1 MAKLSPDKKSVIV
14 EKGDTLQQIAIDYAG
29 GYSKYKMLAAINN
42 IPDPTRIYIGQVIKL
57 TKDESGENKR
67 KLAND
72 NKPIVTLFGLQ
83 SNAENLLF
91 AVWEWS
97 KFQDH
102 TESYKVAWTYD
113 TGDGIWWN
121 GSSSTISNDKDDPW
135 LVMQSTFTIPNN
147 ATRVQFRVKPISETY
162 KKDDVD
168 TNYWEALWSD
178 YSTYVVVP
186 INIETPQ
193 TPSVEIDIFKL
204 TASLTNINIA
214 NASHIEFQV
223 LKDTKIFT
231 TKKIAIVNQS
241 ATFVTNITAGG
252 EYKVRCRA
260 YSLNYNLYSTAGE
273 NNGWSDWSD
282 GQKTIPQPP
291 KEIISIRALS
301 DTNVKLTWQKVP
313 TATSYTIQYTT
324 NKAYF
329 DTSNEP
335 KSQTVEDVNVAI
347 ITGLESGKEY
357 FFRLRATNS
366 VGDSAWTGIKSIKIG
381 KPPAAPTT
389 WSSTTTAI
397 VGDAVIL
404 YWVHNSE
411 DGSSQTESDLE
422 IYKGDDKEP
431 FIKETGRIDESNASE
446 DSENKISEWTL
457 LTDKYTGLTDGTS
470 LRWRIRTAGITG
482 DFGDWSV
489 ERPIN
494 IYAPPTLEL
503 EMTEWDGQ
511 PTNILHSYPFH
522 ILASAGPINQT
533 PVGYH
538 LSIKSNQ
545 IYETIDN
552 LGKEKIVNKDEEV
565 YSQFFDTT
573 VKLLSVEFTPANI
586 SLMNDMEYTVVCT
599 VSMNS
604 GLTAEASLVFDASWR
619 DHSEYAPNAEI
630 GVDNDTMT
638 ASIRPYCENT
648 EIVYYQVI
656 IKAGKYTKTTTELY
670 NVYGSIIRGMKTTT
684 GEQVY
689 SGVNEDGTE
698 VYYCIVEEKTPVEY
712 LMLSVYRREFD
723 GSFTEIAT
731 KLSSAD
737 STTVI
742 DPHPA
747 LDYARYRIIGTNI
760 LNGSITYYDTPG
772 YPIGGKAVIIQWD
785 EDWTSFETSEEGAM
799 EQPPWSGSLLE
810 LPYNIDVSENNKPD
824 ISLIE
829 YIGRDHPVSYYG
841 TQLGSTATWSLV
853 IPKEDK
859 ETLYGLRRLAK
870 WMGDVY
876 VREPS
881 GSGYWANIT
890 VSFSQKHCEVTIPV
904 TLNISRVEGGI

>member
-1 MAKLSPDKKSVIV
+1 MAKLSADKKSVIV
-14 EKGDTLQQIAIDYAG
+14 EKGDTLTQIAVDYAG

-42 IPDPTRIYIGQVIKL
+42 IPNPNRIYIGQVIKL
-57 TKDESGENKR
+57 TKDASSGRKR
-67 KLAND
+67 KSAND
-72 NKPIVTLFGLQ
+72 NKPVVTHFGLQ
-83 SNAENLLF
+83 SNAENVLF

-102 TESYKVAWTYD
+102 TDSYKVAWTYD

-135 LVMQSTFTIPNN
+135 LVRQSTYTIPNN
-147 ATRVQFRVKPISETY
+147 AVKVQFRVKPISETY
-162 KKDDVD
+162 RKDDVD
-168 TNYWEALWSD
+168 TNYWEASWSD

-186 INIETPQ
+186 LSLETPQ
-193 TPSVEIDIFKL
+193 TPSVEIEAFKL
-204 TASLTNINIA
+204 TASLTNINIT

-223 LKDTKIFT
+223 IKDTKVYT

-241 ATFVTNITAGG
+241 ATFVVNITAGG

-260 YSLNYNLYSTAGE
+260 YSLNYNIYSTAGD

-282 GQKTIPQPP
+282 GKKTIPQAP
-291 KEIISIRALS
+291 KEIASIAALS
-301 DTNVKLTWQKVP
+301 ETSVKLTWKKVQN
-313 TATSYTIQYTT
+313 ATSYTIQYTT
-324 NKAYF
+324 VKAYF
-329 DTSNEP
+329 DTSSEP

-347 ITGLESGKEY
+347 ITGLDSGEEY

-397 VGDAVIL
+397 VGDSVIL

-411 DGSSQTESDLE
+411 DGSTQTYSDLE
-422 IYKGDDKEP
+422 IYKGADEEP
-431 FIKETGRIDESNASE
+431 FITETGRIDESNTSE
-446 DSENKISEWTL
+446 DDENKISQWTL
-457 LTDKYTGLTDGTS
+457 ETKIYPELKEGTS
-470 LRWRIRTAGITG
+470 LRWRVRTAGITG
-482 DFGDWSV
+482 VFGDWSV
-489 ERPIN
+489 ERSIS

-503 EMTEWDGQ
+503 GMTEWDGQ
-511 PTNILHSYPFH
+511 PTNVLHSYPFY
-522 ILASAGPINQT
+522 ISALAGPNTQT

-545 IYETIDN
+545 IYETVDN
-552 LGKEKIVNKDEEV
+552 LGKEKTVNKDEEV
-565 YSQFFDTT
+565 YSQFFDI
-573 VKLLSVEFTPANI
+573 VDPLLVELTPANV
-586 SLMNDMEYTVVCT
+586 SLMNDMEYTVICT

-619 DHSEYAPNAEI
+619 DGNEYAPNAEI
-630 GVDNDTMT
+630 GVDSDTMT

-656 IKAGKYTKTTTELY
+656 LESGKYKKTTTELY
-670 NVYGSIIRGMKTTT
+670 NVYGSIIRGIKTST

-689 SGVNEDGTE
+689 SGVDEDGTE
-698 VYYCIVEEKTPVEY
+698 VYYCVVEEKTPIED

-731 KLSSAD
+731 KLSSAN
-737 STTVI
+737 STTVT

-747 LDYARYRIIGTNI
+747 LDYARYRIIGTNVS
-760 LNGSITYYDTPG
+760 NGSITYYDTPG

-824 ISLIE
+824 TSLIE

-853 IPKEDK
+853 VPKEDK